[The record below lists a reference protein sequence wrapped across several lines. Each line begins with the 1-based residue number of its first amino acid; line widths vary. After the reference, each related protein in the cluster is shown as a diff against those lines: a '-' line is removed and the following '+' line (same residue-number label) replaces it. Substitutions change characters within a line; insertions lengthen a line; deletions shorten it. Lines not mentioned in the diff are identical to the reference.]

1 MGVYIKDM
9 EIPKEGFVE
18 ILIRDDGTVQQTGQ
32 SYRIDGTDYYT
43 VYCGEMPVMCKAVAV
58 PPHGRLGDL
67 DKLAEKIEGI
77 WDCNDLYFQPND
89 QICDTE
95 DCKGC
100 KWRETWDCFRRMV
113 KHAPTIIPA
122 EGGET

>member
-1 MGVYIKDM
+1 MS
-9 EIPKEGFVE
+9 
-18 ILIRDDGTVQQTGQ
+18 ILIKG
-32 SYRIDGTDYYT
+32 I
-43 VYCGEMPVMCKAVAV
+43 EMPTERESFNLIIKYNGVVLDTETGMQVAEAHEL

-67 DKLAEKIEGI
+67 DKLVENIDGL
-77 WDCNDLYFQPND
+77 WDCNDLHFQPND
-89 QICDTE
+89 RICDPE

-122 EGGET
+122 EEGET

>member
-1 MGVYIKDM
+1 MSD
-9 EIPKEGFVE
+9 
-18 ILIRDDGTVQQTGQ
+18 ILIKGM
-32 SYRIDGTDYYT
+32 
-43 VYCGEMPVMCKAVAV
+43 EMPANEPLIVKINPDGSVSKLWRDVFLEYANCKAVHV
-58 PPHGRLGDL
+58 PPHGDL
-67 DKLAEKIEGI
+67 IDRSALTETTDGI

-89 QICDTE
+89 HICDPE

-122 EGGET
+122 EGGKT